1 MFDTFFYS
9 HLGILLLLHAMSIVV
24 NLDVLLQGEFED
36 LRDSSETKVQVD
48 EGLIGGYAL
57 LKLLARLLQNAEIYD
72 SG

>member
-1 MFDTFFYS
+1 
-9 HLGILLLLHAMSIVV
+9 MSIVV